1 MAHIRVHCLG
11 ARERGKGGACVNE
24 VGNGRVGADGG
35 QDARGLHDT
44 EQAEQADRAGRRSMH
59 PLRRISKN
67 PRSNIVRIGNREII
81 TRGLNSGFWTDLYH
95 RSMTVSWPV
104 FFASA
109 ALVFIALNGTFALVF
124 FLGHEPIAN
133 VPTGSFMDLF
143 YFSIETLATVGYG
156 DMHPQTHFGH
166 AVATV
171 EIFTGMSLLAVMTG
185 LIFARFS
192 RPRARFVFAEK
203 AIVTMHDRQ
212 PTLMIRV
219 ANARHNT
226 LSNASATLWLIR
238 AEQTAEGQHLRRY
251 YQLEPLRQENP
262 VFALTWTIFHVIDQ
276 TSPLFGLSAED
287 LASTDAAVPIMNRQP
302 SIREIQRA
310 SQMLDA
316 VIHPGPLIETLLS
329 PSSIRGP
336 RR

>member
-1 MAHIRVHCLG
+1 
-11 ARERGKGGACVNE
+11 
-24 VGNGRVGADGG
+24 
-35 QDARGLHDT
+35 
-44 EQAEQADRAGRRSMH
+44 MH

-95 RSMTVSWPV
+95 RSMSVSWPV

-109 ALVFIALNGTFALVF
+109 GLVFMALNGTFALAF

-166 AVATV
+166 VVATV
-171 EIFTGMSLLAVMTG
+171 EIFTGMSLLPVMTG

-276 TSPLFGLSAED
+276 TSPPVRAERRGSGEHGRSGSD
-287 LASTDAAVPIMNRQP
+287 YEPATVNSGNPASVANA
-302 SIREIQRA
+302 
-310 SQMLDA
+310 
-316 VIHPGPLIETLLS
+316 
-329 PSSIRGP
+329 
-336 RR
+336 

>member
-1 MAHIRVHCLG
+1 
-11 ARERGKGGACVNE
+11 
-24 VGNGRVGADGG
+24 
-35 QDARGLHDT
+35 
-44 EQAEQADRAGRRSMH
+44 MH
-59 PLRRISKN
+59 PFRRVSKN

-95 RSMTVSWPV
+95 RSMSVSWPV
-104 FFASA
+104 FFTSA
-109 ALVFIALNGTFALVF
+109 ALVFIALNGIFALVF

-133 VPTGSFMDLF
+133 VPTGSFIDLF
-143 YFSIETLATVGYG
+143 FFSIETLATVGYG
-156 DMHPQTHFGH
+156 DMHRQTHFGH
-166 AVATV
+166 TVATV

-203 AIVTMHDRQ
+203 ATVTMHEGQ

-226 LSNASATLWLIR
+226 LSNASAALWLIR

-251 YQLEPLRQENP
+251 YQLELLRQENP

-276 TSPLFGLSAED
+276 RSPLFGLSAED
-287 LASTDAAVPIMNRQP
+287 LASTDAVLVLTVGGIDDNCAHALRARKGYSHDDIAWQHRYVDIVTVTPDGRLFIDYARFHDVTPDGVSANVSDGGDGRSDASPEDLAQP
-302 SIREIQRA
+302 RGFA
-310 SQMLDA
+310 SGQWRFRR
-316 VIHPGPLIETLLS
+316 
-329 PSSIRGP
+329 RGE
-336 RR
+336 R